1 MINIAILVL
10 LTALFVFIVAVQ
22 IKKQKQTSPDSMAL
36 MQQQLE
42 SLRGQVHES
51 MRDMNVSIDQK
62 LQAINQQLLNSQESV
77 GKRLD
82 SASQVFGQV
91 QKDLGSLSAATERVF
106 EVGKDIASLQEI
118 LKAPK
123 IRGGLGELFLG
134 DLLAQVLPDSCVKQ
148 QYKFKNG
155 DTVDAVLTL
164 GQGMVSI
171 DSKFPLENFKRIIS
185 GTNED
190 EKQKARKVF
199 INDVKKHIDSI
210 ASKYILPDEGT
221 FDFALMYIPAEN
233 VYYEL
238 IIKDS
243 SDEKISLSSYALK
256 KKVVPV
262 SPNSFYAY
270 LQAILLGLKG
280 LRVEKNV
287 QQIIQYLERLR
298 GDMQRFKQDFEV
310 LGRHIVNLKN
320 KYDDAD
326 KRINNF
332 ENKLL
337 TICQVDQEKDF
348 TKNAEKLK
356 IEN

>member
-1 MINIAILVL
+1 MINIAILGLLLLLCVL
-10 LTALFVFIVAVQ
+10 VVLFGFKNQTKTQPDALG
-22 IKKQKQTSPDSMAL
+22 L

-42 SLRGQVHES
+42 NLRGQVNES
-51 MRDMNVSIDQK
+51 MREMNINIDQK
-62 LQAINQQLLNSQESV
+62 LQAINQQLFVSQQGV
-77 GKRLD
+77 GERLD
-82 SASQVFGQV
+82 SASLVFGQV
-91 QKDLGSLSAATERVF
+91 QKDLSSLSAATQRVF

-134 DLLAQVLPDSCVKQ
+134 DLLSQVLPESSVKQ

-164 GQGMVSI
+164 GQGMLSI
-171 DSKFPLENFKRIIS
+171 DSKFPLENFRRLIN
-185 GTNED
+185 GTNEE
-190 EKQKARKVF
+190 EKRQARKTF

-238 IIKDS
+238 IIKDT
-243 SDEKISLSSYALK
+243 DDKNSLSSYALS
-256 KKVVPV
+256 KKVIPV

-270 LQAILLGLKG
+270 LQSILLGLKG
-280 LRVEKNV
+280 SRVEKNAHR
-287 QQIIQYLERLR
+287 IIQYLERLK
-298 GDMQRFKQDFEV
+298 GDMERFKQDFDV

-320 KYDDAD
+320 KYDEAD
-326 KRINNF
+326 KRLDTF
-332 ENKLL
+332 AGKLL
-337 TICQVDQEKDF
+337 TICQVDQESKILE
-348 TKNAEKLK
+348 NGAE
-356 IEN
+356 

>member
-1 MINIAILVL
+1 MLNIAGIVLVL
-10 LTALFVFIVAVQ
+10 LVCVFGVA
-22 IKKQKQTSPDSMAL
+22 IIFKNQKNTQPDGL
-36 MQQQLE
+36 GLIQQQLE
-42 SLRGQVHES
+42 SLRGQVNES
-51 MRDMNVSIDQK
+51 MRDMNVNIDQK
-62 LQAINQQLLNSQESV
+62 LQAITQQLFVSQQSV
-77 GKRLD
+77 GERLD

-134 DLLAQVLPDSCVKQ
+134 DLLSQILPASCVKQ

-155 DTVDAVLTL
+155 DIVDAVLTL
-164 GQGMVSI
+164 GQGMVCI
-171 DSKFPLENFKRIIS
+171 DSKFPLENFKRLIN
-185 GTNED
+185 GTSD
-190 EKQKARKVF
+190 EEKRLARKTF
-199 INDVKKHIDSI
+199 INDVKKHVDSI
-210 ASKYILPDEGT
+210 ANKYILPDEGT
-221 FDFALMYIPAEN
+221 FDFAFMYIPAEN

-238 IIKDS
+238 IIKDAE
-243 SDEKISLSSYALK
+243 DDKNSLSTYALG
-256 KKVVPV
+256 KKVIPV

-280 LRVEKNV
+280 LSVEKNAH
-287 QQIIQYLERLR
+287 QIIQYLERLK
-298 GDMQRFKQDFEV
+298 GDMERFKQDFEV

-332 ENKLL
+332 EDKLL
-337 TICQVDQEKDF
+337 TICHFDQES
-348 TKNAEKLK
+348 K
-356 IEN
+356 ILSNGP

>member
-1 MINIAILVL
+1 MINLAILVL
-10 LTALFVFIVAVQ
+10 LLVLCVFVVVISFKNQKKTQPDALG
-22 IKKQKQTSPDSMAL
+22 L

-42 SLRGQVHES
+42 SLRGQVNES
-51 MRDMNVSIDQK
+51 MRDMTGNIDQK
-62 LQAINQQLLNSQESV
+62 LQAITQQLFVSQQSV
-77 GKRLD
+77 GERLD

-91 QKDLGSLSAATERVF
+91 QKDLGLLSAATERVF

-134 DLLAQVLPDSCVKQ
+134 DLLSQVLPASCVKQ

-155 DTVDAVLTL
+155 DIVDAVLTL

-171 DSKFPLENFKRIIS
+171 DSKFPLENFKRLIN
-185 GTNED
+185 GTNEE
-190 EKQKARKVF
+190 EKRLARKTF
-199 INDVKKHIDSI
+199 INDVKKHVDSI

-238 IIKDS
+238 IIKDT
-243 SDEKISLSSYALK
+243 DDDKNSLSTYALN
-256 KKVVPV
+256 KKVIPV

-270 LQAILLGLKG
+270 LQSILLGLKG
-280 LRVEKNV
+280 LRVEKNA
-287 QQIIQYLERLR
+287 QQIMQYLERLR
-298 GDMQRFKQDFEV
+298 GDLGRFKQDFEV

-320 KYDDAD
+320 KYDEAD
-326 KRINNF
+326 KRINTF
-332 ENKLL
+332 EGKLL
-337 TICQVDQEKDF
+337 MVCQVDQESNILD
-348 TKNAEKLK
+348 NAAE
-356 IEN
+356 